1 MPPQRFSRNKV
12 LPEKDS
18 MLIDGSMRVNRLDST
33 TNHQVSKILSTR
45 LAALLFFQ
53 EKERGCDKTC
63 SRAISEGTQNAWTEQ
78 RGQAAILAGK
88 R

>member
-1 MPPQRFSRNKV
+1 MVLCVSIGGFGDEPSGRNALRYV
-12 LPEKDS
+12 IADP
-18 MLIDGSMRVNRLDST
+18 
-33 TNHQVSKILSTR
+33 TN
-45 LAALLFFQ
+45 LLR
-53 EKERGCDKTC
+53 KERGCEKAC

>member
-1 MPPQRFSRNKV
+1 
-12 LPEKDS
+12 
-18 MLIDGSMRVNRLDST
+18 MLVDGSTRVNWLGYCFDG
-33 TNHQVSKILSTR
+33 
-45 LAALLFFQ
+45 
-53 EKERGCDKTC
+53 KERGCEKAC